1 MRRRAGLNFFR
12 NSTTLLT
19 QISFLINVTDDVK
32 ININNKLKAVECK
45 ICISKWMGP
54 WDWSSWE
61 LVVRRFKLNWFLSII
76 TITNESNT
84 ITFCWVQYR
93 KSGSLACLTF
103 LNIFCFTKMKEKLK
117 SIRITPDK
125 SLHFDEN
132 STSHRFTPFK
142 PSTLYYGCYRG
153 RKLRTLDSLLFYFF
167 LLNWTYALYIHLFRL
182 ITVMVI
188 PLHHQ
193 ILIKR
198 LQEPEDKCISINLN
212 NISIKYHF
220 NYVLW
225 Q

>member
-103 LNIFCFTKMKEKLK
+103 LNILFYQNERETKINQNYSWQIIAFWWKLHIA
-117 SIRITPDK
+117 SFHSFQTFNCI
-125 SLHFDEN
+125 
-132 STSHRFTPFK
+132 
-142 PSTLYYGCYRG
+142 YYGCYRG

-188 PLHHQ
+188 PLQHQ